1 MKIKFE
7 KVTKKFGDF
16 TALEDIS
23 FEIKQG
29 EFVFITGK
37 SGVGKSTVIKLIL
50 GEIFPTQGEVS
61 VNDFSLAEI
70 KKKKILEFR
79 RQIGT
84 IYQDFRL
91 LSNKTVEENV
101 LVALDIVKKSEADW
115 AKKLEEVLKLS
126 GLEER
131 ADFFP
136 AQLSGGE
143 LQRTCLA
150 RALIM
155 EPKIII
161 ADEPTGNLDPEGGW
175 QLMALLKEINQK
187 GTTIIMATHN
197 FDIVNS
203 MKKRVIKLE
212 KGKLISDKKKG
223 EYE

>member
-1 MKIKFE
+1 MKINFE

-70 KKKKILEFR
+70 KKKKILELR

-101 LVALDIVKKSEADW
+101 LVALDIVKKNEADW